1 MSNYKY
7 YTVKDIESIGT
18 DIQSDISTSMQG
30 MLKQTRLIDLDE
42 ASSHLLEL
50 SEVADSATKG
60 NKLRNLPIISN
71 AKRWLKR
78 YDSLESRI
86 NSISTDISK
95 EQEKLETILSA
106 LMESKDFLYDKTR
119 DLNLCCEELEGYI
132 SWLKENP
139 NEDPDGIKMQAAVGR
154 LKILSTTK
162 VVTEQ
167 EVAKSVLV
175 IKENKEIQQQL
186 NEATQ
191 NLIPMFNTMLMN
203 TLASKANTEAIKI
216 RKAMIKTA
224 NHLVVENAKQ
234 IEQNAEELLSG
245 RTDTLVNP
253 QSIMEAN
260 KILQSTIKKVVE
272 GSKVEATQNMELIE
286 SLKSSS
292 ASLNSMVG
300 MLEMKEN

>member
-60 NKLRNLPIISN
+60 NKFRNLPIISN

-139 NEDPDGIKMQAAVGR
+139 NEDLDGIKMQAAVGR

-272 GSKVEATQNMELIE
+272 GAKVETTQNMELIE

-300 MLEMKEN
+300 MLEMKES

>member
-18 DIQSDISTSMQG
+18 DVQSDISTSMQG

-60 NKLRNLPIISN
+60 NKFRNLPIISN

-234 IEQNAEELLSG
+234 SEQNAEELLSG